1 MQHSM
6 RRSMQRS
13 MRWATSL
20 LLAVALTACGSED
33 DEEEG
38 DDLPEVDCTG
48 EIPTFDEVT
57 AFEEVCTNCHST
69 SLSGDDRNGAPAS
82 INWDDYASAKAN
94 AEHGV
99 EEVFEGE
106 MPPESS
112 GETLTD
118 DEKEELYTW
127 ALCGKPE

>member
-20 LLAVALTACGSED
+20 LLVVALTACGSED
-33 DEEEG
+33 EEEE
-38 DDLPEVDCTG
+38 DELPEVDCSG
-48 EIPTFDEVT
+48 EVPTFGEVT
-57 AFEEVCTNCHST
+57 AFSEVCTNCHST
-69 SLSGDDRNGAPAS
+69 SRSGDDRHGAPAA
-82 INWDDYASAKAN
+82 INWDDYDSAKAH
-94 AEHGV
+94 AMEAV
-99 EEVFEGE
+99 EEVSEGE

-112 GETLTD
+112 GETLTA

-127 ALCGKPE
+127 ALCGTPE

>member
-20 LLAVALTACGSED
+20 LLVVALTACGSD
-33 DEEEG
+33 DEEEEEE
-38 DDLPEVDCTG
+38 LPEVDCSG
-48 EIPTFDEVT
+48 AIPTFDEVT
-57 AFEEVCTNCHST
+57 AFSEVCANCHST
-69 SLSGDDRNGAPAS
+69 SLSGDDRNGAPTT
-82 INWDDYASAKAN
+82 INWDDYDSAKAN

-106 MPPESS
+106 MPPEGS
-112 GETLTD
+112 GETLTA
-118 DEKEELYTW
+118 EQKEQVYLW
-127 ALCGKPE
+127 GLCGTPE